1 MDEDAP
7 RTNLRKPIRT
17 AWIALAAAVLAV
29 LGGLWWLGRPA
40 GPAAPGVAASA
51 PPATPAA
58 GAAAAAASAPAPEV
72 SDPEARGLLG
82 GVCAHP
88 LCLRFLSQPDLVR
101 RLAAVTDNIARG
113 ESPRRPLEP
122 LAPEKPFAVEDQRG
136 RAVIAGAS
144 YARYDPV
151 ADAVGS
157 VDAHALAAA
166 YRTLHPA
173 LEGAYRALGYPGA
186 SLDRAVALAL
196 RRIGAAPV
204 REGDVAVVPKGGV
217 YAFADPALEKLG
229 PVEKQ
234 LLRMGPRNTRLVQ
247 RKVAEL
253 RAALALPE
261 PAPEPVADAP
271 R

>member
-7 RTNLRKPIRT
+7 RTNLRRPIRT
-17 AWIALAAAVLAV
+17 AWIGIAAAVLAV

-40 GPAAPGVAASA
+40 GPAAPGVAASTAPA
-51 PPATPAA
+51 PPAAD
-58 GAAAAAASAPAPEV
+58 AAAPSAPAPEV
-72 SDPEARGLLG
+72 SDPEARGFLG

-88 LCLRFLSQPDLVR
+88 VCLRFLAQPDLVR

-136 RAVIAGAS
+136 RAVIAPAS
-144 YARYDPV
+144 YARYDEI

-166 YRTLHPA
+166 YRSLHPA

-196 RRIGAAPV
+196 RRIRATPV
-204 REGDVAVVPKGGV
+204 READLAVVPKGGV
-217 YAFADPALEKLG
+217 YAFADPVLEKLG

-253 RAALALPE
+253 QAALALPE